1 MFERE
6 AIKWLREWR
15 AKSDRKPLVLRG
27 ARQVGKTSLV
37 KSFGKEFDVFI
48 YLNLDQKEDLDL
60 FREEVSV
67 SSLYELLLAVKGKPK
82 DPSHTLLFI
91 DEIQNSALAIKML
104 RYFYEE
110 IPELCVVA
118 AGSLL
123 ETLVNV
129 NLSFPV
135 GRVEYMALRPCSFR
149 EFLNALGENALA
161 EMVKNVSV
169 PALLHE
175 KVMSLFNK
183 YVLVGGMPQAVA
195 QYAAKRDIVSLRN
208 VYQSLLTGYMDDV
221 EKYESKT
228 VMRQLLRLI
237 ITKGWAFADE
247 RIVFGNFAESNYKS
261 RDVAEAMRM
270 LEKALLVELVYP
282 TTACHVPVVPDMKKR
297 PRMMWLDTGLMNYAA
312 GVQSELF
319 GKSDITDSWR
329 GKQAEHVVGQEL
341 IVHNPMFLNARSFW
355 VREDR
360 NSQAELDYLYN
371 HPLYGLFPIEVK
383 SGHNAHLKSLHL
395 FMTESKLRKA
405 FRFWNHPYSVDEVEV
420 DNKYSKC
427 NFVLYNMPYYYA
439 GEVETIIEKV
449 CKEGGM

>member
-1 MFERE
+1 MLERE

-15 AKSDRKPLVLRG
+15 RKRDRKPLVLRG
-27 ARQVGKTSLV
+27 ARQVGKTTLI
-37 KSFGKEFDVFI
+37 KSFGKEFDVFL
-48 YLNLDQKEDLDL
+48 YFNLDVKEDLDI
-60 FREEVSV
+60 FREEKNISD
-67 SSLYELLLAVKGKPK
+67 LFELMLAVKGKPK
-82 DPSHTLLFI
+82 KVSETLLFI
-91 DEIQNSALAIKML
+91 DEIQNSSLAIKML

-149 EFLNALGENALA
+149 EFLNAMGENALA
-161 EMVKNVSV
+161 DMVKNVSV
-169 PALLHE
+169 PMLLHE

-195 QYAAKRDIVSLRN
+195 QYAESRDIVSLRN
-208 VYQSLLTGYMDDV
+208 VYQSLLAGYMDDV
-221 EKYESKT
+221 EKYESRT
-228 VMRQLLRLI
+228 IMRQILRLI
-237 ITKGWAFADE
+237 ITKGWTYAGE

-270 LEKALLVELVYP
+270 LEKTMLMELVYP
-282 TTACHVPVVPDMKKR
+282 TTALNVPIMPDMKKR
-297 PRMMWLDTGLMNYAA
+297 PKLMWLDTGLMNFAA

-319 GKSDITDSWR
+319 GKTDVTDSWR
-329 GKQAEHVVGQEL
+329 GKQAEHIVGQEL
-341 IVHNPMFLNARSFW
+341 LAHNPMFLSARSFW

-395 FMTESKLRKA
+395 FMTESKLGRA
-405 FRFWNHPYSVDEVEV
+405 FRFWNSPYSEDEVAV
-420 DNKYSKC
+420 KNQYSDC
-427 NFVLYNMPYYYA
+427 RFMLYNLPYYYA
-439 GEVETIIEKV
+439 GEIETLIEKIY
-449 CKEGGM
+449 GML